1 MASVSVIEVNPSEI
15 DDFISLFESEPPE
28 ISDNGDEIIL
38 AAEEADGSID
48 VLKDDAT
55 NGIVAWVDDSGKC
68 CLLVIAAL
76 LFVSWPDDKNSV
88 TLIKG

>member
-15 DDFISLFESEPPE
+15 DDFISLLESELPE

-48 VLKDDAT
+48 VLKDDVT
-55 NGIVAWVDDSGKC
+55 NGIVACVGDSEKC
-68 CLLVIAAL
+68 CLLVIAA
-76 LFVSWPDDKNSV
+76 
-88 TLIKG
+88 